1 MSGHTPGPWV
11 WAERHHGLFGS
22 GKDNRVLDF
31 ASYEGM
37 WLAYSDHQEAN
48 ARLIAAAPDLYAA
61 ALEMVAKT
69 GCADPDCCKAAIE
82 QEAAR
87 AALAAAVAKAE
98 GR

>member
-37 WLAYSDHQEAN
+37 WLAVSDHQEAN
-48 ARLIAAAPDLYAA
+48 ASLIAAAPDLLAGLRAVVAMVDPAQPYMTHDELT
-61 ALEMVAKT
+61 AL
-69 GCADPDCCKAAIE
+69 AD
-82 QEAAR
+82 AR
-87 AALAAAVAKAE
+87 AAIAKAE